1 MFYSQSEQDKWVYEF
16 YKGKKNG
23 YFVEVGAHNGIQSSN
38 TYFLE
43 KELNWKG
50 VCIEANKSL
59 FSDLT
64 KNRNSKNVNTAVAS
78 YAGYCKFSN
87 DKISNNDYG
96 DSVKCDTLNEILLET
111 ATQRDIDYL
120 SLDIEG
126 HEYIALESLD
136 FEYWNIGLITVE
148 HNLYCT
154 GDTEKNKIYEIL
166 SKNNFTRVRD
176 NVLCSDTNPIWH
188 NKPFEDWYVN
198 NNLLNEQIKYHVI
211 TPLARY
217 ENLNKLISHLENK
230 NIEWHII
237 TDDDCK
243 FKLKFEQKWIHS
255 YTCPNKENEFFKRC
269 NYAINWFL
277 DNCPIIEE
285 DMYCILND
293 DDAYESEFFNKISN
307 ELTNN
312 SIDDEYK
319 GVIICSMERGDNIP
333 ENAIQL
339 KKHPTYK
346 LWATEDSMH
355 VGGVGIEQILLKG
368 KILKNYRIPLTSGG
382 DGEFIINILN
392 NHKCFMMPHTN
403 VWFNYF
409 EPGRWS

>member
-1 MFYSQSEQDKWVYEF
+1 MFYSQSEQDKWVHEF
-16 YKGKKNG
+16 YKGKQNG
-23 YFVEVGAHNGIQSSN
+23 YFVEVGAYDGIESSN

-50 VCIEANKSL
+50 LCIEANKNI
-59 FSDLT
+59 FNKLT
-64 KNRNSKNVNTAVAS
+64 KSRKSKNINTAVAS

-126 HEYIALESLD
+126 HECIALESLD

-148 HNLYCT
+148 HNLYLT
-154 GDTEKNKIYEIL
+154 GDIEKNKIYDIL
-166 SKNNFTRVRD
+166 SRNNFTRVKED
-176 NVLCSDTNPIWH
+176 VLCLSTNPAWN
-188 NKPFEDWYVN
+188 NKPYEDWYVN
-198 NNLLNEQIKYHVI
+198 NNLLDKQVQYHVI

-217 ENLNKLISHLENK
+217 ENLNKLISTLENK
-230 NIEWHII
+230 NIQWHII
-237 TDDDCK
+237 TDDDSK
-243 FKLKFEQKWIHS
+243 FKLKFDQNWIHY
-255 YTCPNKENEFFKRC
+255 YTCPNKQNQFFERC

-277 DNCPIIEE
+277 DNNNLIEE

-293 DDAYESEFFNKISN
+293 DDSYEAEFFNKISN
-307 ELTNN
+307 ELKNN
-312 SIDDEYK
+312 SIHDDYK
-319 GVIICSMERGDNIP
+319 NVIICSMERGDNIP
-333 ENAIQL
+333 EDVEDIR
-339 KKHPTYK
+339 KHPTYK
-346 LWATEDSMH
+346 LWATNDSMH
-355 VGGVGIEQILLKG
+355 VGGVGIEQIILKG

-392 NHKCFMMPHTN
+392 HHKCFMMPHIN

-409 EPGRWS
+409 EPGRWI